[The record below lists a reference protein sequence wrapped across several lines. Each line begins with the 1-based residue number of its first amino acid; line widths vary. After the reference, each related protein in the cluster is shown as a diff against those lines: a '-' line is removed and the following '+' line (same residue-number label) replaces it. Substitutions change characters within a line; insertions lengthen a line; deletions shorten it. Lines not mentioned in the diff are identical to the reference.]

1 MAGTAL
7 EIAGAIKRLQ
17 HFFAELGRL
26 VQDSLPHVG
35 GGVAKAGKIVVAV
48 DLKHVVEQKA
58 DVFQGGFVDRH
69 GVLSAG
75 SWRASFRADYALQ
88 QLLSSRNGP

>member
-1 MAGTAL
+1 MTGAAL
-7 EIAGAIKRLQ
+7 EIADAIERLQ
-17 HFFAELGRL
+17 HLFAELGGL
-26 VQDSLPHVG
+26 GQDRLPHVG

-48 DLKHVVEQKA
+48 DLKHIVEQET

-75 SWRASFRADYALQ
+75 GGLV
-88 QLLSSRNGP
+88 